1 MKTKILVVCT
11 LFFALGCSG
20 SEDEVINEPP
30 VFKSSVPA
38 NNDENVDPSTQ
49 IEVNFNEVVYLTE
62 NHGITVNNQAV
73 DVEEAYTKIR
83 INAVLVKGETYVVNI
98 PKGALV
104 NMDGALLAEAVQFS
118 FSTEASVPVNLK
130 QTLAVANPSAQAV
143 NVFNFLLQN
152 YGSKTLSASMANVS
166 WNTNEAEWVYRHTGK
181 YPAMTTFDYV
191 HLQSSPA
198 NWIDY
203 SQTAVVEDWWNN
215 KGLVAAGWHWN
226 VPVSEGSETFSFYT
240 ENNAFSAADAVV
252 EGTWENAV
260 VNADLAKMAGY
271 LKLLQ
276 AKNIPVIWRPLHEAA
291 GNIYEYTGGTAWFW
305 WGADGAEAY
314 KALWRYMFNYFE
326 AEGLNNLIWVWT
338 TQTKDDA
345 FYPGD
350 AYVDIVGRDIYNQSS
365 ASVIAAEYE
374 SIQET
379 YSSKMITLSEC
390 GSVATIPAQWSAGA
404 QWSYFMP
411 WYDYERT
418 NDPGSGNFGGTDHQH
433 ANAAWWISAMSNTT
447 IITRQE
453 MPSLK

>member
-1 MKTKILVVCT
+1 MALSLIL
-11 LFFALGCSG
+11 LFACSDG
-20 SEDEVINEPP
+20 SEETIKDPP
-30 VFKSSVPA
+30 VFKSSIPA
-38 NNDENVDPSTQ
+38 DKEENVSPATQ
-49 IEVNFNEVVYLTE
+49 IVVNFNEVVYLTD
-62 NHGITVNNQAV
+62 NHGITLNGNAV
-73 DVEEAYTKIR
+73 DVEESYTKIL
-83 INAVLVKGETYVVNI
+83 INAVLLKGEEYVVNI
-98 PKGALV
+98 PKGALI
-104 NMDGALLAEAVQFS
+104 NMDGVLLAEAIQFS
-118 FSTEASVPVNLK
+118 FSTEASVSVNLK

-152 YGSKTLSASMANVS
+152 YGSKIVSAAMANVS
-166 WNTNEAEWVYRHTGK
+166 WNTNEADWVYQHTSK

-226 VPVSEGSETFSFYT
+226 VPVSEGSETISFYT
-240 ENNAFSAADAVV
+240 ENNSFSAADAVV
-252 EGTWENAV
+252 SGTWENAV
-260 VNADLAKMAGY
+260 IEADLAKMAGY

-291 GNIYEYTGGTAWFW
+291 GNIYEYAGGTAWFW

-314 KALWRYMFNYFE
+314 KSLWIYMFNYFE

-350 AYVDIVGRDIYNQSS
+350 TYVDIVGRDIYNQSS
-365 ASVIAAEYE
+365 ASVIAAEFA

-379 YSSKMITLSEC
+379 YSNKMITLSEC
-390 GSVATIPAQWSAGA
+390 GSVSTIPSQWSAGA

-411 WYDYERT
+411 WYDYNRT
-418 NDPGSGNFGGTDHQH
+418 NDPSSTAFSGTDHQH
-433 ANAAWWISAMSNTT
+433 ANAAWWISAMGSSTV
-447 IITRQE
+447 ITRQD